1 MNLKKLFIDHCKMK
15 TFEINDSQIT
25 TIKAINEFYRSN
37 FDYSF
42 LLNLFSKKNN
52 NLGFYLQGDV
62 GVGKTMIL
70 NFFYENFNQ
79 TKQRFHFNEF
89 MISLHNFIYQNKDN
103 KKENIIDQF
112 VNKLKKKI

>member
-70 NFFYENFNQ
+70 NFFYENFNHS
-79 TKQRFHFNEF
+79 KKRLHFNEF
-89 MISLHNFIYQNKDN
+89 MISFHDFIFQTR
-103 KKENIIDQF
+103 I
-112 VNKLKKKI
+112 VKKKILLINLSIS